1 MRFSVNFLVP
11 LTDHS
16 IKHPPLPLPLLLSRA
31 ISGPPFGSSGTGGAL
46 PFSQE
51 FSTLPTRRPGI
62 IFNYIAASKVKQ
74 THGPAN
80 LSLFLPFIA
89 LRSPPHLLPSS
100 SIARASLAL
109 SPASSGVGRDSP
121 GLRQGVYTRHPTLPP
136 SLSPVYTLRYSTLL
150 YPYPVHSSLQRRL
163 AMVTKRVQ
171 ILVWKRRRRGG
182 GGGERRGKGGGGGGL

>member
-89 LRSPPHLLPSS
+89 LRSPPHSPHLPLSRAPLS
-100 SIARASLAL
+100 LSLRPLPGLVETLRASD
-109 SPASSGVGRDSP
+109 R
-121 GLRQGVYTRHPTLPP
+121 VYTPATQPSLPP
-136 SLSPVYTLRYSTLL
+136 SLLYIRCVTPRYFTRTPFTPVCRDAW
-150 YPYPVHSSLQRRL
+150 P
-163 AMVTKRVQ
+163 
-171 ILVWKRRRRGG
+171 W
-182 GGGERRGKGGGGGGL
+182 